1 MVTMTLIEA
10 LLILN
15 SLLLAGLVMFL
26 WRARGDRPQEVE
38 AAVSKTWIT
47 LGLGERIQALEMHA
61 REIRDSY
68 RSFEQLLRVPTERG
82 SFGEL
87 SLETILADQLPE
99 DMYMIRQR
107 VLDGKVPDASIRST
121 VGVICI
127 DSKFPLDNY
136 HRMITA
142 QAGEA
147 DGYARRLARD
157 VRAHLSKIAQDY
169 VQPDK
174 GSAAFAFAYIPSE
187 AVYYYLVNEAYELL
201 RDYTRKGVQV
211 VSPLTLGHKLELIK
225 AGAHALHLSE
235 NAVKIQHEL
244 QALGRRFA
252 AVDESW
258 RVFYE
263 THLRNLAAK
272 GDEIDVAYK
281 SLREEFGRISYMG

>member
-1 MVTMTLIEA
+1 MSTVEA
-10 LLILN
+10 LLIVVVC
-15 SLLLAGLVMFL
+15 LLCGLILLVWKTRIAGG
-26 WRARGDRPQEVE
+26 RDVE
-38 AAVSKTWIT
+38 AAVSKTWIA
-47 LGLGERIQALEMHA
+47 LGLGERIQAVEMHA

-68 RSFEQLLRVPTERG
+68 RSFEQLLRVPIERG
-82 SFGEL
+82 SFAEL
-87 SLETILADQLPE
+87 SLETILGDGLPP

-136 HRMITA
+136 HRMLTA
-142 QAGEA
+142 DEREMAGF
-147 DGYARRLARD
+147 ARSFARD
-157 VRAHLSKIAQDY
+157 VRGHLAKIARDY

-187 AVYYYLVNEAYELL
+187 AVYYYLVNQAYELL
-201 RDYTRKGVQV
+201 REYTRQGVQV

-225 AGAHALHLSE
+225 AGAHALRLSE
-235 NAVKIQHEL
+235 NAEVIQREL

-252 AVDESW
+252 QVDESW

-272 GDEIDVAYK
+272 GEEVDAAYRA
-281 SLREEFGRISYMG
+281 LREEFGRVSYWD